1 MQQLLQTAQKLEDFV
16 SKNDLANKTSI
27 LKQEFAVQTAN
38 QLRETIE
45 SQQAKDRVLK
55 IGIIG
60 RVKAGKSSFLNAL
73 IFDGNDILPKAATP
87 MTAALTI
94 LEYSQEFGAEVDFYT
109 QEDIINIQRE
119 HGDYLKRIKEI
130 EDTRFNELFERQA
143 SKGVLSKDKKLD
155 EDQERDLRE
164 KAKAYAEREMK
175 NDKRLSSSYDQYERI
190 KSSGLNDIDKLEQ
203 YRNIKASDMDE
214 LKEKL
219 MDFVGS
225 SGKFMPLTKSVTLKL
240 NYESLKD
247 LQIIDSPGI
256 NDPVASREQRTS
268 ELLKDCDVVFLVS
281 PSGQF
286 LNAEDMDLL
295 DRVNTKEGIQEF
307 YVVASQSDNQL
318 FGSIREKSGGIF
330 DRALEC
336 IQEDLTKHMHGTF
349 TQKKLEYQQN
359 GYERLAVM
367 FDKLI
372 QNPVVYTSG
381 MAYFLMKNLENPSS
395 WDENAKVVWENL
407 QSDYHDFF
415 DETSLSQTN
424 LKKLANID
432 AISHVIQEVRTRKEE
447 IQRSKQEEYIST
459 KMRSLREYQK
469 ALITILSEDR
479 KKLEESDI
487 KKIQQEKEEI
497 SKIKDRGVYILDS
510 NYEESVEKLNQKLD
524 EILLLK
530 IKNFFRESEQEV
542 KESKGTDTEE
552 VSYRVSTSSWYNPFS
567 WGSSETRYRTRTF
580 TIVKAGDIR
589 RSLED
594 LIDELEDLLDVDCE
608 GMLAS
613 WKNETHRSLTSKL
626 RDEVGDE
633 ILDIPLLNRI
643 LKGIAHSITY
653 PDISYSGKLPSSLQR
668 SGSLRDSEA
677 ERLMQEAYD
686 FISSFKTTV
695 RDDVKTYI
703 KNLISKLS
711 AINLGEKTFA
721 EYSKEIDE
729 LEEKI
734 QNKQVNLEHY
744 NDMIDELKKIEY

>member
-1 MQQLLQTAQKLEDFV
+1 MEQLLQTAQKLEDFV
-16 SKNDLANKTSI
+16 SKNDLVNKTSI

-38 QLRETIE
+38 QLKETIE

-109 QEDIINIQRE
+109 QEDIANIQRE

-130 EDTRFNELFERQA
+130 EDARFDELFERQV

-190 KSSGLNDIDKLEQ
+190 KSSGLNGIDKLEQ

-330 DRALEC
+330 ERALEC

-359 GYERLAVM
+359 GYERLVVM

-432 AISHVIQEVRTRKEE
+432 AISHIIQEVRTRKEE

-524 EILLLK
+524 ETLLLK

-580 TIVKAGDIR
+580 TIVRAGDIR
-589 RSLED
+589 RSLEG
-594 LIDELEDLLDVDCE
+594 LIDELEDLLDVDCK
-608 GMLAS
+608 GMLTN

-643 LKGIAHSITY
+643 LKDIAYSITY

-686 FISSFKTTV
+686 FISNFKTTV

-703 KNLISKLS
+703 KDLISKLS

-729 LEEKI
+729 LEKKI

-744 NDMIDELKKIEY
+744 NDMIDELNEI

>member
-1 MQQLLQTAQKLEDFV
+1 MQQLLQIAQKLEDFV
-16 SKNDLANKTSI
+16 SKNDLINKTSV
-27 LKQEFAVQTAN
+27 LRQEFAIQSVN
-38 QLRETIE
+38 QLKETIE
-45 SQQAKDRVLK
+45 SQQAEDRVLK

-87 MTAALTI
+87 MTAALTV

-109 QEDIINIQRE
+109 QEDIANIQRE
-119 HGDYLKRIKEI
+119 HSDYLKRIKEI
-130 EDTRFNELFERQA
+130 EDARFNELFERQA

-155 EDQERDLRE
+155 EDQARDLRE
-164 KAKAYAEREMK
+164 KAKAHAEREMK

-190 KSSGLNDIDKLEQ
+190 KSSGFNDLDKLEQ

-407 QSDYHDFF
+407 QSDYRDFF
-415 DETSLSQTN
+415 DGTSLSQTN

-432 AISHVIQEVRTRKEE
+432 AISHIIQEVRTRKEE

-469 ALITILSEDR
+469 ALVLMLSES
-479 KKLEESDI
+479 KKRLEEADI

-497 SKIKDRGVYILDS
+497 SKIKDKCVCVLNAYYKENVEVFGLELDDGLLSRIEQYFRRSEKEVRDSRGIKSEEIEYTVERGILWW
-510 NYEESVEKLNQKLD
+510 KT
-524 EILLLK
+524 
-530 IKNFFRESEQEV
+530 R
-542 KESKGTDTEE
+542 
-552 VSYRVSTSSWYNPFS
+552 
-567 WGSSETRYRTRTF
+567 ETRYRTKTF
-580 TIVKAGDIR
+580 EIVKAGEIR
-589 RSLED
+589 RSLET
-594 LIDELEDLLDVDCE
+594 LIVNLEDLLRRDCKRMIVEWKSNFKKKLIPILRRELEDV
-608 GMLAS
+608 
-613 WKNETHRSLTSKL
+613 
-626 RDEVGDE
+626 V
-633 ILDIPLLNRI
+633 LDISLFEEIIDNI
-643 LKGIAHSITY
+643 TKSIVY
-653 PDISYSGKLPSSLQR
+653 PEISYSGKLPASLQR
-668 SGSLRDSEA
+668 SGDLRDYESE
-677 ERLMQEAYD
+677 RFMQEAID
-686 FISSFKTTV
+686 FVSSFQVTA
-695 RDDVKTYI
+695 RQDVVGYI
-703 KNLISKLS
+703 KILISKLD
-711 AINLGEKTFA
+711 AINLGEETFA
-721 EYSKEIDE
+721 KYGEEIDE
-729 LEEKI
+729 LEKKI
-734 QNKQVNLEHY
+734 QNKQSSLEHCSE
-744 NDMIDELKKIEY
+744 MLEELHSF

>member
-143 SKGVLSKDKKLD
+143 SKGVLSKDKKLN

-190 KSSGLNDIDKLEQ
+190 KSSGLNDVDKLEQ

-240 NYESLKD
+240 NCESLKD

-469 ALITILSEDR
+469 ALVLMLSEA
-479 KKLEESDI
+479 KKRLEEADI
-487 KKIQQEKEEI
+487 KKIQQEKEEL
-497 SKIKDRGVYILDS
+497 SQIKDKCVCVLDTYYKENVEVFGLELDDNLLSRAEQYFSRSEEKVRDSRGTKS
-510 NYEESVEKLNQKLD
+510 EEIEYTVERGMWWWKT
-524 EILLLK
+524 
-530 IKNFFRESEQEV
+530 R
-542 KESKGTDTEE
+542 
-552 VSYRVSTSSWYNPFS
+552 
-567 WGSSETRYRTRTF
+567 ETRYRTKTF
-580 TIVKAGDIR
+580 EIVKAGEIR
-589 RSLED
+589 RNLEV
-594 LIDELEDLLDVDCE
+594 LIVNLEDLLRRECKRMIVEWKSNFKKKLIPILRRELKDV
-608 GMLAS
+608 
-613 WKNETHRSLTSKL
+613 
-626 RDEVGDE
+626 V
-633 ILDIPLLNRI
+633 LDISLFEQIIENI
-643 LKGIAHSITY
+643 TKSIVY
-653 PDISYSGKLPSSLQR
+653 PEISYSGKIPASLQR
-668 SGSLRDSEA
+668 SGDLRDYESE
-677 ERLMQEAYD
+677 RFMQEAID
-686 FISSFKTTV
+686 FVSNFQITV
-695 RDDVKTYI
+695 RQDIIGYI
-703 KNLISKLS
+703 KTLMSKLD
-711 AINLGEKTFA
+711 AINLGEETFA
-721 EYSKEIDE
+721 KYSEDIDR
-729 LEEKI
+729 LETEI
-734 QNKQVNLEHY
+734 QNKQSSLEHY
-744 NDMIDELKKIEY
+744 SDMLEELHSF